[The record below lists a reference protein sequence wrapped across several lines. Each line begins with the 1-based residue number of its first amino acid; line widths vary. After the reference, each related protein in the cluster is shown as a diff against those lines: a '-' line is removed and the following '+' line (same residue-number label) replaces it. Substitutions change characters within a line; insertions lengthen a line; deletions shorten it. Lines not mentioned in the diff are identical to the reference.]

1 MFLSDMENVRIKKL
15 KKQAPEEIPLFLKAA
30 GIFETIDGLS
40 ITGDRQK
47 LEQQIEK
54 ILDFRPATKDRWSRL
69 ESWNHLPLPE
79 RQRLN
84 LKRGCLEVEA
94 QITFLILIKSLSRKR
109 RD

>member
-47 LEQQIEK
+47 LEQIEK
-54 ILDFRPATKDRWSRL
+54 ILDFRPATRDGRDLRAGIISKAKAKSQ
-69 ESWNHLPLPE
+69 E
-79 RQRLN
+79 
-84 LKRGCLEVEA
+84 GMFGGG
-94 QITFLILIKSLSRKR
+94 TFLI
-109 RD
+109 D